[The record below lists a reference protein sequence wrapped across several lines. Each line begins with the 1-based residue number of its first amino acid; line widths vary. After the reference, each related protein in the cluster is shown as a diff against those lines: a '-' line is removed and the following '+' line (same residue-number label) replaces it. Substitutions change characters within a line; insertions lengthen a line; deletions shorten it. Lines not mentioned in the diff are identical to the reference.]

1 MKAYVYSNEPIEKT
15 RGGFYSL
22 FFSIADLIV
31 SAQSSRER
39 LYVYSTDINPG
50 DILMMNY
57 YAYSEQDHEITYV
70 GILEHN
76 LFTSF
81 KDRLDQFNA
90 QFTSPKMNKLDLI
103 LED

>member
-70 GILEHN
+70 GILEPN
-76 LFTSF
+76 TSF
-81 KDRLDQFNA
+81 KAHLDQFND
-90 QFTSPKMNKLDLI
+90 QFTSPKLNKLDMI